1 MPGQRGP
8 AFSNDDAM
16 YRLLVQGVTDYAIY
30 MLAPDGTVV
39 NWNAG
44 AARAKGYTADEIV
57 GRNFACFYAPEDR
70 AAGLPE
76 RGLATAHE
84 TGRFEAE
91 GWRLRKDGTRFWAH
105 VVIDA
110 IRDGGALVG
119 FAKITRDRTE
129 QRAAA
134 MMLKAAS
141 DNLDLALSNMTD
153 GLCLLGADGR
163 LLLANARL
171 GEILGL
177 EAGALEAGEPLV
189 PILRRVLGGGAAD
202 LFARTHL
209 RPASGTREP
218 AISECVRDGSAL
230 SIRTRA
236 LEAGG
241 WVSTFEDVSERRQ
254 IEGRLRHLARH
265 DPLTGLTNRA
275 ALRTHLDE
283 RLRRAPAPERAARA
297 RSAVLRIDLDRFKA
311 VNDTFGHALGDGV
324 LREAAARLRACV
336 RGGDLVAR
344 LGGDEFAVV
353 VEARTTG
360 ALAGLA
366 ERVVR
371 AVGEPYEIDGIP
383 LALGASAG
391 LAVAGEAGYT
401 ADALL
406 GAADLA
412 LRQAKE
418 AGRNGWRR
426 YEPGMGDRAAAR
438 RGMERDLRQALCE
451 GGFALHYQPIF
462 RNRSGALVGFEA
474 LLRWNLPD
482 GRTVSPTDFIPLAEE
497 IGLMPE
503 IGAWVLREACR
514 TAAGWPDHLSVAVN
528 VSPTQLRSAAFLGSV
543 EAALART
550 GLPASRLELEI
561 TETAILE
568 NRDTARDLLGRLR
581 ALGTLLALDDFGT
594 GYSSLSFVHSF
605 PLSRIKID
613 RSFVRELSEN
623 PQSTAIV
630 RAVVGLARGLG
641 LAVTAEG
648 VETEAQR
655 RLLAEEAD
663 LDIQGFLTGR
673 PMPAGHLAAFL
684 DASGGR
690 ATAA

>member
-1 MPGQRGP
+1 M
-8 AFSNDDAM
+8 ADFSHDDAM

-44 AARAKGYTADEIV
+44 AARAKGYTAEEIV

-70 AAGLPE
+70 TSGLPE
-76 RGLATAHE
+76 RGLATARE

-134 MMLKAAS
+134 VMLKAAS
-141 DNLDLALSNMTD
+141 DNLDLALSNMMD
-153 GLCLLGADGR
+153 GLCLIGPDGR
-163 LLLANARL
+163 LVLANARL
-171 GEILGL
+171 GDILGL
-177 EAGALEAGEPLV
+177 EAGALAPGRRLV
-189 PILRRVLGGGAAD
+189 PVLRRVLGSTAAD

-209 RPASGTREP
+209 RPASGVRAP
-218 AISECVRDGSAL
+218 VISECVRGSNAL
-230 SIRTRA
+230 SIRTRP

-254 IEGRLRHLARH
+254 IEGRLRHLAQH

-275 ALRTHLDE
+275 ALRAHLDA
-283 RLRRAPAPERAARA
+283 RLDRA
-297 RSAVLRIDLDRFKA
+297 RVAVLRLDLDRFKA
-311 VNDTFGHALGDGV
+311 VNDSFGHALGDAV
-324 LREAAARLRACV
+324 LREAAGRLRACV
-336 RGGDLVAR
+336 RSGDLVAR

-353 VEARTTG
+353 VEARAPA

-371 AVGEPYEIDGIP
+371 ALGEVYEIDGIR
-383 LALGASAG
+383 LTLGASAG
-391 LAVAGEAGYT
+391 LAVAEEEAPT
-401 ADALL
+401 ADGLL

-412 LRQAKE
+412 LRQAK
-418 AGRNGWRR
+418 AGGRNGWRR

-438 RGMERDLRQALCE
+438 RVMERDLRRALGA
-451 GGFALHYQPIF
+451 GGLALHYQPIF
-462 RNRSGALVGFEA
+462 RVRGGALVGFEA
-474 LLRWNLPD
+474 LLRWRLPD
-482 GRTVSPTDFIPLAEE
+482 GRTVPPAEFIPLAEE

-503 IGAWVLREACR
+503 IGAWVLKEACA
-514 TAAGWPDHLSVAVN
+514 TAAGWPAHLTVAVN
-528 VSPTQLRSAAFLGSV
+528 VSPTQPRSAAFLAGV
-543 EAALART
+543 ETALAGS

-568 NRDTARDLLGRLR
+568 NRETARDLLGRLR
-581 ALGTLLALDDFGT
+581 ALGTMLALDDFGT

-605 PLSRIKID
+605 PLTRIKID
-613 RSFVRELSEN
+613 RSFVRELSET

-641 LAVTAEG
+641 IAVTAEG

-673 PMPAGHLAAFL
+673 PMAAEHLGAFL
-684 DASGGR
+684 DAPGGR
-690 ATAA
+690 AAAA

>member
-1 MPGQRGP
+1 MPEAAMP
-8 AFSNDDAM
+8 DFSNDDAM

-44 AARAKGYTADEIV
+44 AARAKGYTAEEIV
-57 GRNFACFYAPEDR
+57 GRNFALLYAPEDR

-76 RGLATAHE
+76 RGLATARE

-91 GWRLRKDGTRFWAH
+91 GWRQRKDGTRFWAH

-110 IRDGGALVG
+110 IRDGDALVG

-177 EAGALEAGEPLV
+177 EADALAPGRALV
-189 PILRRVLGGGAAD
+189 PVLRRVLGGTAAD

-209 RPASGTREP
+209 RPASGAREP
-218 AISECVRDGSAL
+218 VISECVRDGGAL

-254 IEGRLRHLARH
+254 IERRLRHLAQH

-275 ALRTHLDE
+275 ALRAYLDE
-283 RLRRAPAPERAARA
+283 HLQQTPAPGRPQARAA
-297 RSAVLRIDLDRFKA
+297 VLHLDLDRFKA
-311 VNDTFGHALGDGV
+311 VNDTFGHALGDAV

-353 VEARTTG
+353 VGARAPG

-366 ERVVR
+366 ERLVR
-371 AVGEPYEIDGIP
+371 ALGEPYAIDGIR
-383 LALGASAG
+383 LAIGVSGG
-391 LAVAGEAGYT
+391 LAVADEAGHT

-412 LRQAKE
+412 LRQAK
-418 AGRNGWRR
+418 AGGRNGWRR

-438 RGMERDLRQALCE
+438 RLMERDLRRALAE
-451 GGFALHYQPIF
+451 DAFALHYQPIF
-462 RNRSGALVGFEA
+462 RIRGGALVGFEA
-474 LLRWNLPD
+474 LLRWRLPD
-482 GRTVSPTDFIPLAEE
+482 GRMVSPAEFIPLAEE

-503 IGAWVLREACR
+503 IGAWVLHEACR
-514 TAAGWPDHLSVAVN
+514 TAVGWPDHLTVAVN

-543 EAALART
+543 EAALAGA
-550 GLPASRLELEI
+550 GLPAGRLELEI

-581 ALGTLLALDDFGT
+581 ALGTMLALDDFGT

-605 PLSRIKID
+605 PLNRIKID

-641 LAVTAEG
+641 IAVTAEG

-673 PMPAGHLAAFL
+673 PMAAEHLGAFL
-684 DASGGR
+684 DAPGIR
-690 ATAA
+690 AAAA